1 MLNLVYYSSPSG
13 MTKTFAEKVTY
24 SPIRIP
30 MHWDK
35 DNPLIVLDPYLLI
48 CPTYCAGNNLNRATP
63 PQVIKFLNIKEN
75 RDLCQGVIGTG
86 QANYGPIKYCLGAKQ
101 VSEKLQVPLLYQY
114 ELLGLPEDVEN
125 VRRLLSGTQKSKDW

>member
-1 MLNLVYYSSPSG
+1 MLNLVYYSSPSE
-13 MTKTFAEKVTY
+13 MTKRFAYKVTQE
-24 SPIRIP
+24 PIRIP

-35 DNPLIVLDPYLLI
+35 EKPLIVSEPYLLI

-75 RDLCQGVIGTG
+75 RDLCQGVVGTG

-114 ELLGLPEDVEN
+114 ELLGLSEDIEEVK
-125 VRRLLSGTQKSKDW
+125 RLLKDRND

>member
-13 MTKTFAEKVTY
+13 MTKTFAEKVVD

-35 DNPLIVLDPYLLI
+35 DNPLIVYKKYLLI

-75 RDLCQGVIGTG
+75 RDLCQGVVGTG

-114 ELLGLPEDVEN
+114 ELLGLSEDIEEVK
-125 VRRLLSGTQKSKDW
+125 RLLKDRND

>member
-1 MLNLVYYSSPSG
+1 
-13 MTKTFAEKVTY
+13 MTKTFAEKVVD

-63 PQVIKFLNIKEN
+63 PQVVKFLNIKEN
-75 RDLCQGVIGTG
+75 RDLCQGVVGTG

-114 ELLGLPEDVEN
+114 ELLGLSEDIEEVK
-125 VRRLLSGTQKSKDW
+125 RLLKDRND

>member
-35 DNPLIVLDPYLLI
+35 EKPLIVSEPYLLI

-63 PQVIKFLNIKEN
+63 PQVIKFLNIKDN
-75 RDLCQGVIGTG
+75 RDLCQGVVGTG

-114 ELLGLPEDVEN
+114 ELLGLSEDIEEVK
-125 VRRLLSGTQKSKDW
+125 RLLKDRND

>member
-1 MLNLVYYSSPSG
+1 MLNLVYYSSPSE
-13 MTKTFAEKVTY
+13 MTKRFAYKVTQE
-24 SPIRIP
+24 PIRIP
-30 MHWDK
+30 MYWDK
-35 DNPLIVLDPYLLI
+35 EKPLIVSEPYLLI

-75 RDLCQGVIGTG
+75 RDLCQGVVGTG

-114 ELLGLPEDVEN
+114 ELLGLSEDVEN
-125 VRRLLSGTQKSKDW
+125 VRRLLDED